1 MEKQCNCQK
10 KNSLLKNEEYKNYI
24 FFLLIAII
32 IGLYLIYRDCG
43 K

>member
-10 KNSLLKNEEYKNYI
+10 KNSLLKNGEYKNYI

-32 IGLYLIYRDCG
+32 IGLFLIYRDCS

>member
-1 MEKQCNCQK
+1 MGKQCNCQK
-10 KNSLLKNEEYKNYI
+10 ENSLLKNEEYKNYI

-32 IGLYLIYRDCG
+32 IGLFLIYKDCS